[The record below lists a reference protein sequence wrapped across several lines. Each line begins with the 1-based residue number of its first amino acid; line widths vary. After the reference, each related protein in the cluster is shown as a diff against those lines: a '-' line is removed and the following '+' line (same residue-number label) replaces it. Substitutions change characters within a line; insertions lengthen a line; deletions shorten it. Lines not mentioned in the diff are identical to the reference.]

1 MDTKVV
7 LALGGGLAIGTIIGF
22 GVGYYISGAEI
33 EDKYLGE
40 VEFLNDELRKYR
52 DLLKDYESKD
62 PVQEK
67 KTTIPQDATKS
78 KEPSKREMDTHKT
91 DYTKYNKPYEYQS
104 TPIDIPDSPPEDEPE
119 EDPEEDEGSDEYVTN
134 YDMDSYNDSEYDEMY
149 QENEQAYIDKYGDMI
164 QILGDECS
172 HDDFPDFRYRDYS
185 ELHIFTDDGVMT
197 DDQGNVVD
205 EKEYVG
211 ETLRRTHWLEGDKD
225 RVWVRNNPKEHDF
238 LVNRHRVSS
247 EDYWV
252 RGIDG

>member
-78 KEPSKREMDTHKT
+78 KEPSKREMDTRKT

-119 EDPEEDEGSDEYVTN
+119 EDPEEELDDITKFIRSGKTIHPSA
-134 YDMDSYNDSEYDEMY
+134 MDKITRERMESKI
-149 QENEQAYIDKYGDMI
+149 QA
-164 QILGDECS
+164 
-172 HDDFPDFRYRDYS
+172 DDYLRKQQAQD
-185 ELHIFTDDGVMT
+185 VQ
-197 DDQGNVVD
+197 QG
-205 EKEYVG
+205 K
-211 ETLRRTHWLEGDKD
+211 
-225 RVWVRNNPKEHDF
+225 
-238 LVNRHRVSS
+238 
-247 EDYWV
+247 
-252 RGIDG
+252 